1 MKKNKLYIII
11 AVLTI
16 ICLFSFS
23 ALCSDWK
30 ATGDE
35 VDVEEEAA
43 AEEEEEAEE
52 EAAAEEEEEAEEEAA
67 AEEEEEAEEEAE
79 EEEEEKTAPTIDL
92 EIYLDATP
100 TDGICYYR
108 VQANVTGNPSPSVSW
123 NKDDS
128 GGAWGSRKAQVNL
141 HDPSETFTLVG
152 TATNSEGTATA
163 SIILSWGCEIPEPPE
178 PEPTEVEVEFS
189 AEVGKCGYIFQD
201 VGAYSGTDIVYVGD
215 TAGDKI
221 IKGYLSFDISSIS
234 ALEDITITEVEV
246 EIPGVIVAYGSPWLA
261 GNILNI
267 KVFPYGDT
275 LDFPV
280 DYSVGGELVK
290 TFNTTATIDS
300 FTFSTSKLKEELQKA
315 VNIGRE
321 DFQFKFGLNNYS
333 NNHDADCY
341 RFTPSHCEIEIT
353 YEIIE

>member
-35 VDVEEEAA
+35 VDVEEEAT

-52 EAAAEEEEEAEEEAA
+52 EAT

-152 TATNSEGTATA
+152 TATNSEGTATD
-163 SIILSWGCEIPEPPE
+163 SIILSWGCAIPE
-178 PEPTEVEVEFS
+178 PEPTVVDVDFP

-300 FTFSTSKLKEELQKA
+300 FTFSSSSLKAELQNA
-315 VNIGRE
+315 VDTGME
-321 DFQFKFGLNNYS
+321 DFQLKFGLNTYS
-333 NNHDADCY
+333 HNHDADCY

>member
-35 VDVEEEAA
+35 VDVEEEAT

-52 EAAAEEEEEAEEEAA
+52 EATAEEEEEAEEEAT

-79 EEEEEKTAPTIDL
+79 EEKVAPTIDL

-152 TATNSEGTATA
+152 TATNSEGTATD
-163 SIILSWGCEIPEPPE
+163 SIILSWGCEIPE

-221 IKGYLSFDISSIS
+221 IKGYLSFDISGIS
-234 ALEDITITEVEV
+234 SLEDITITEVRIV
-246 EIPGVIVAYGSPWLA
+246 VPGVIVAYGSPWLA
-261 GNILNI
+261 GNLLNI
-267 KVFPYGDT
+267 KVFYYGET
-275 LDFPV
+275 LDEPADFA
-280 DYSVGGELVK
+280 VGGELVK
-290 TFNTTATIDS
+290 TFNTSDTIDN

-315 VNIGRE
+315 VNIGIE

-341 RFTPSHCEIEIT
+341 RFTPSDCKLEVT

>member
-163 SIILSWGCEIPEPPE
+163 SIELSWGCAIPEPE
-178 PEPTEVEVEFS
+178 ILEDGGDITADASLSGWIRVTES
-189 AEVGKCGYIFQD
+189 AYPG
-201 VGAYSGTDIVYVGD
+201 SSIVYVGD
-215 TAGDKI
+215 SNTNKECKA
-221 IKGYLSFDISSIS
+221 YLSFDIDHIGDLTNATVTDAYLVIPLHPGEPVHHHPELAASLVVIKVYDYGSSLDLGDG
-234 ALEDITITEVEV
+234 ALGGTEVKT
-246 EIPGVIVAYGSPWLA
+246 IGTTDSL
-261 GNILNI
+261 
-267 KVFPYGDT
+267 T
-275 LDFPV
+275 DF
-280 DYSVGGELVK
+280 
-290 TFNTTATIDS
+290 N
-300 FTFSTSKLKEELQKA
+300 FSSNKLKEELQKA
-315 VNIGRE
+315 I
-321 DFQFKFGLNNYS
+321 DIDKDWFQLKFGLNGKTN
-333 NNHDADCY
+333 DGIADY
-341 RFTPSHCEIEIT
+341 YKFYTNTAKLYIEYQ
-353 YEIIE
+353 YEES